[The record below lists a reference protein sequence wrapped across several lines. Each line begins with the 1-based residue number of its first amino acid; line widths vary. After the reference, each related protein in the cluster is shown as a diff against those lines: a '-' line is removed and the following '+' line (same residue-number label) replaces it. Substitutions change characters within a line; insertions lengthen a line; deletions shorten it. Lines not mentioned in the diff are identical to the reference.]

1 MLDFSSRIRP
11 MIKKL
16 FQVLLGITLL
26 YTGTLHLTSQR
37 LEFQAQVPPWLGL
50 DPDVVVIASGYVEI
64 ALGLSL
70 ITLWRFREDVGLA
83 TAIFFILIFPGNIR
97 QYIDGIDAFGLD
109 TDIKR
114 AVRLLFQP
122 LLVLW
127 AIWSTDAFKKY
138 ILRARRDS
146 NPKPSDP

>member
-1 MLDFSSRIRP
+1 

-70 ITLWRFREDVGLA
+70 ITLWRFREDVGLV

>member
-1 MLDFSSRIRP
+1 

-16 FQVLLGITLL
+16 CQLLLGITFL

-37 LEFQAQVPPWLGL
+37 LAFQAQVPPWLGL
-50 DPDVVVIASGYVEI
+50 DPDFVVIASGYVEI

-83 TAIFFILIFPGNIR
+83 TAIFFVLIFPGNIH

-109 TDIKR
+109 TDLKR
-114 AVRLLFQP
+114 AIRLLFQP

-127 AIWSTDAFKKY
+127 AIWSTSAYKKY
-138 ILRARRDS
+138 RVRPIRRS
-146 NPKPSDP
+146 

>member
-1 MLDFSSRIRP
+1 

-146 NPKPSDP
+146 NPKPSDL

>member
-1 MLDFSSRIRP
+1 

-16 FQVLLGITLL
+16 CQLLLGITLL

-50 DPDVVVIASGYVEI
+50 DPDFVVIASGYVEI

-109 TDIKR
+109 TDLKR

-127 AIWSTDAFKKY
+127 AIWSTSAYKKY
-138 ILRARRDS
+138 LVRPPRRS
-146 NPKPSDP
+146 

>member
-1 MLDFSSRIRP
+1 

-50 DPDVVVIASGYVEI
+50 DPDFVVIASGYVEI

-109 TDIKR
+109 TDLKR

-127 AIWSTDAFKKY
+127 AIWSTDALKKY
-138 ILRARRDS
+138 VLRARRDS

>member
-1 MLDFSSRIRP
+1 

-16 FQVLLGITLL
+16 CQLLLGITLL
-26 YTGTLHLTSQR
+26 STGTLHLSSQR

-50 DPDVVVIASGYVEI
+50 DPDFVVIASGYVEI

-109 TDIKR
+109 TDLKR
-114 AVRLLFQP
+114 AIRLLFQP

-127 AIWSTDAFKKY
+127 AIWSTDAIKKY
-138 ILRARRDS
+138 VLRARRDS
-146 NPKPSDP
+146 NPKPSDPWFVNF

>member
-1 MLDFSSRIRP
+1 

-50 DPDVVVIASGYVEI
+50 DPDFVVIASGYVEI

-97 QYIDGIDAFGLD
+97 QYIDGIAKVELK
-109 TDIKR
+109 IPE
-114 AVRLLFQP
+114 P
-122 LLVLW
+122 LL
-127 AIWSTDAFKKY
+127 APIKWSPVPMFYANFIKTENKVQK
-138 ILRARRDS
+138 I
-146 NPKPSDP
+146 KPC

>member
-1 MLDFSSRIRP
+1 

-16 FQVLLGITLL
+16 CQVLLGITLL

-37 LEFQAQVPPWLGL
+37 LEFQAQVPLWLGL
-50 DPDVVVIASGYVEI
+50 DPDFVVIASGYVEI

-70 ITLWRFREDVGLA
+70 ITLWRFREDIGLA

-109 TDIKR
+109 TDLKR
-114 AVRLLFQP
+114 AIRLLFQP

-127 AIWSTDAFKKY
+127 AIWSTDALKKY
-138 ILRARRDS
+138 VLRARRDS

>member
-1 MLDFSSRIRP
+1 V
-11 MIKKL
+11 IKKL
-16 FQVLLGITLL
+16 CQVLLGITLL

-37 LEFQAQVPPWLGL
+37 LEFQAQVPLWLGL
-50 DPDVVVIASGYVEI
+50 DPDFVVIASGYVEI

-70 ITLWRFREDVGLA
+70 ITLWRFREDIGLA

-109 TDIKR
+109 TDLKR
-114 AVRLLFQP
+114 AIRLLFQP

-127 AIWSTDAFKKY
+127 AIWSTDALKKY
-138 ILRARRDS
+138 VLRARRDS

>member
-1 MLDFSSRIRP
+1 

-16 FQVLLGITLL
+16 CQLLLGITLL

-50 DPDVVVIASGYVEI
+50 DPDFVVIASGYVEI

-109 TDIKR
+109 TDLKR

-127 AIWSTDAFKKY
+127 AIWSTDAIRKY
-138 ILRARRDS
+138 VLRARRDS

>member
-1 MLDFSSRIRP
+1 

-26 YTGTLHLTSQR
+26 YTGTLHLTSKR

-50 DPDVVVIASGYVEI
+50 DPDFVVIASGYVEI

-109 TDIKR
+109 TDLKR

-127 AIWSTDAFKKY
+127 AIWSTSAYKKY
-138 ILRARRDS
+138 RVRPPRRS
-146 NPKPSDP
+146 